1 MSMTSNPSRSFTS
14 TAKVVSAALAAA
26 VGVTAVTL
34 PQSAHAVPRQTST
47 VAKSTEVLRLN
58 ARAQESYDAG
68 DFEAAAHAWAEIL
81 RILPESE
88 TNKAERNTQ
97 LLIMI
102 DASIRAF
109 QQQGGRSR
117 AEVSVE
123 VLRRGVATLDQY
135 ESDFSSTY
143 GQGVRTSEEA
153 QEQAQRL
160 RTLLASTEANLPVA
174 APEPTPPRDPTTN
187 DDVLIRNKGF
197 DPPSGVGLIV
207 GGSLMITAGLGATSM
222 IAVGAT
228 MNKQASRDHKKASEA
243 EPVDEAGQDAAD
255 DKGRTGTA
263 LLVTGSV
270 LTGVL
275 LAGGAT
281 MLGFGIKRRI
291 RYLAFSPTAGRGFV
305 GVSLRG
311 RF

>member
-14 TAKVVSAALAAA
+14 HAQVVSTALAAA
-26 VGVTAVTL
+26 IGVTAVTL
-34 PQSAHAVPRQTST
+34 PQPAHAVPNRQTSS
-47 VAKSTEVLRLN
+47 VAKSTQVLELN
-58 ARAQESYDAG
+58 ARGQESYDAG
-68 DFEAAAHAWAEIL
+68 DFEAAAHSWSEIL
-81 RILPESE
+81 RILPENE

-102 DASIRAF
+102 DASIRAYE
-109 QQQGGRSR
+109 QLRGRTR
-117 AEVSVE
+117 PEVSVE
-123 VLRRGVATLDQY
+123 VLRRGVATVDIY
-135 ESDFSSTY
+135 ESDFSRTY
-143 GQGVRTSEEA
+143 GQGVRTSAEA
-153 QEQAQRL
+153 QRESERL
-160 RTLLASTEANLPVA
+160 RTLLASAEADLPVV
-174 APEPTPPRDPTTN
+174 APEPTPPREPTN
-187 DDVLIRNKGF
+187 DVLIRNKGF

-270 LTGVL
+270 LTGVF

-281 MLGFGIKRRI
+281 MLGIGIKRRI
-291 RYLAFSPTAGRGFV
+291 RYLAFSPTTGQGFV